1 MQKEKQRKIVYIL
14 GASFLA
20 FILASTAIAMKYDD
34 YVDYVVWG
42 GYLYAALLLVA
53 SLFMIIKENAAKNR

>member
-1 MQKEKQRKIVYIL
+1 M

-34 YVDYVVWG
+34 YIEYVVWG
-42 GYLYAALLLVA
+42 GYLYAALLVIAVLRV
-53 SLFMIIKENAAKNR
+53 KKRGERG